1 MMEEALPNIR
11 YIKLSSGEE
20 IVGHV
25 ICDNG
30 DSIEIDNPKKI
41 LTQYMSDEEDG
52 SIYGSYAF
60 VSFMKGSSETL
71 INMGKQHI
79 VCDVKPE
86 DYLMEDWLV
95 MVAAELEESE
105 TELSDDAEEETK
117 VETNVIKFGR
127 KPIRT

>member
-11 YIKLSSGEE
+11 YIKLTTGEE

-25 ICDNG
+25 IKDNG

-41 LTQYMSDEEDG
+41 LTQYINDDDG

-60 VSFMKGSSETL
+60 VTFMKGSSETL

-79 VCDVKPE
+79 LCDVAPE
-86 DYLMEDWLV
+86 DYMMEDWL
-95 MVAAELEESE
+95 MIVASELEDIQ
-105 TELSDDAEEETK
+105 TQVSDDTEVETNQ
-117 VETNVIKFGR
+117 ETNVIKFGR
-127 KPIRT
+127 KPFRT